1 MIIKGWPHREQM
13 PSSFSVFQLQ
23 MSSKRRDYLYR
34 LRNSILLSDKTIRDG
49 NNNKLSSFFL
59 LELLI
64 YDRYTEAIK
73 KTKKQKMLG
82 WRRHTV
88 LLQRQSQSLMA
99 LPFIKKRKTRKH
111 KSVKRTSFMSSQPYV
126 APYTNALFQKNIYL
140 YRLYNKGPKVYTVA

>member
-1 MIIKGWPHREQM
+1 
-13 PSSFSVFQLQ
+13 

-34 LRNSILLSDKTIRDG
+34 LRNSIFLSDKTIRDG

-82 WRRHTV
+82 
-88 LLQRQSQSLMA
+88 
-99 LPFIKKRKTRKH
+99 
-111 KSVKRTSFMSSQPYV
+111 
-126 APYTNALFQKNIYL
+126 
-140 YRLYNKGPKVYTVA
+140 